1 MCSVFTSP
9 LPPWRPRPAPE
20 PALPTQLKALSAPLV
35 PLLLLSG
42 AVLLRQPDTPPTRSA
57 IANGR
62 PKAHTTAPAANLTL
76 TVIVTGADR
85 AGGTIGTALYSSADG
100 FPNKQGKAAQTSVR
114 PRTAPVDSVIFRG
127 LTAGRYAVSV
137 FHDQN
142 SNTKLDTNLFGV
154 PKEPW
159 GTTGTVRPRMCA
171 PRFEEAMINV
181 TTDSRV
187 EIRLER

>member
-1 MCSVFTSP
+1 MTIH
-9 LPPWRPRPAPE
+9 
-20 PALPTQLKALSAPLV
+20 LKALSAPLV

-42 AVLLRQPDTPPTRSA
+42 VGLLHHPGDSGHPGLPDARSA
-57 IANGR
+57 ITSGHTE
-62 PKAHTTAPAANLTL
+62 AHATWQGDITL
-76 TVIVTGADR
+76 TVIVTGADK
-85 AGGTIGTALYSSADG
+85 AGGTIGAALYSSADG
-100 FPNKQGKAAQTSVR
+100 FPNKQEKAAQTSVR
-114 PRTAPVDSVIFRG
+114 PRTAPVDSVVFRG

-159 GTTGTVRPRMCA
+159 GTTGTVRPRLRA
-171 PRFEEAMINV
+171 PRFDEAMINV
-181 TTDSRV
+181 TTDTRI